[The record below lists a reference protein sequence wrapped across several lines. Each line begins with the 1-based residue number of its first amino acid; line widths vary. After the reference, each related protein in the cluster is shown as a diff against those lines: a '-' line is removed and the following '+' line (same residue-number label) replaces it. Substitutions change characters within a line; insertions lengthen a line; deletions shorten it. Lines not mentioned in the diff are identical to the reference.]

1 VNVFSLQFNYTID
14 CVHKPETKEGK
25 KKFASELYKLQH
37 TNRDEREEELA
48 SVGVDAD
55 GLVRLRVYWLGAA
68 DLEGRP
74 RTEAAQGK
82 ERGHAL
88 LPLQIVEAKEKDR

>member
-1 VNVFSLQFNYTID
+1 LHLNSRRQ
-14 CVHKPETKEGK
+14 
-25 KKFASELYKLQH
+25 KLQH

-48 SVGVDAD
+48 SVGVDPD

-74 RTEAAQGK
+74 RTG
-82 ERGHAL
+82 ERERPCPATS
-88 LPLQIVEAKEKDR
+88 ADC